1 MLRRY
6 FGKISSLGINQLVG
20 HNGELVID
28 ELTDK
33 IYIMDGITPG
43 GYEIANIQHYGSK
56 IFFDNGSTI
65 GPLNDGDN
73 SISVAA
79 TSDNDFVEINYDNSQ
94 IVRAN
99 VDAVSIVT
107 DSLNIRNEWKF
118 DTSGTTTFPG
128 GFQIDPY
135 TFTDQTLI
143 FPGSISNVS
152 TKGIYLTTGEITN
165 TIYIPGTN
173 FEEATGTGSNTDPVD
188 ISGKNGVNI
197 SAGADGQGH
206 DQHNWVFG
214 TEGKLTL
221 PEGKTYEYL
230 DVPLTGAGD
239 ELAQVSFG
247 LVTNGV
253 QTQWIAASADPAG
266 SGYVIGDTF
275 EFDEQFLGIPGANL
289 TIEIT
294 SVEPGGAV
302 ENLSFTQP
310 PLYPAD
316 IYRDS
321 PVILQVGDNDR
332 WVFGINGT
340 LTVPAFEDQQL
351 FIKGSEIGGVS
362 GSSVAISAAANND
375 VVINTYNTDLHN
387 WRFDYQGTMSFPGG
401 AIINNNANTLAFNA
415 QQGTGQLI
423 QITAGSGDPSEGNGG
438 DLRLFAGN
446 PGDQG
451 VWGNVDILGGK
462 IQIRND
468 LNLWTFDTDGIL
480 NLPNNNGQ
488 IGQLAAPYTGL
499 EFRTG
504 AGADWIGISYGEID
518 DNNTS
523 YFYFDKDGTDY
534 QTADHQAHLQLKNS
548 TRDGHVEWLFK
559 TDGSIT
565 FPDNTVQTTAYT
577 DFGSNSLVAGD
588 SAQYVVNLDND
599 GILHL
604 SGTAQG
610 EYESAIVAPNLQLD
624 GSIVEKIGSSY
635 INIFGNTVVQ
645 GGNLALSGLFD
656 DSYLWLVNTDNAIYT
671 HSDTG
676 IGGHATTEYRNM
688 GGYLE
693 DQKGHRFYTGGTWD
707 QQQLRFAI
715 ADDGIL
721 VPGDMYLTGQIRDF
735 TGKNLLNPLNLNIDA
750 GDSSTVYDT
759 TDLIID
765 GGNS

>member
-28 ELTDK
+28 EATDK
-33 IYIMDGITPG
+33 IYIMDGVTPG

-118 DTSGTTTFPG
+118 DTSGNTTFPG

-173 FEEATGTGSNTDPVD
+173 FEEATGTGSNTDPVG

-206 DQHNWVFG
+206 NQHNWVFG

-221 PEGKTYEYL
+221 PAGQTYEYF

-302 ENLSFTQP
+302 ENLSFSQS

-351 FIKGSEIGGVS
+351 FIQGSEIGGVS

-375 VVINTYNTDLHN
+375 VVINTYNPDLHN

-423 QITAGSGDPSEGNGG
+423 QITAGSGDPDEGNGG
-438 DLRLFAGN
+438 ELRLYAGN

-462 IQIRND
+462 TQIRND
-468 LNLWTFDTDGIL
+468 LNIWTFDTDGKL
-480 NLPNNNGQ
+480 HYPNMLQWDNSLPAPEPLGGYFASSRFGSDSE
-488 IGQLAAPYTGL
+488 IGTVIENDIAGL
-499 EFRTG
+499 GTLRWLF
-504 AGADWIGISYGEID
+504 
-518 DNNTS
+518 
-523 YFYFDKDGTDY
+523 GTDAMLELPTSEM
-534 QTADHQAHLQLKNS
+534 QGFAAGIKFS
-548 TRDGHVEWLFK
+548 
-559 TDGSIT
+559 DGSI
-565 FPDNTVQTTAYT
+565 QTKAYT

-599 GILHL
+599 GTLHL
-604 SGTAQG
+604 SGTVEG

-656 DSYLWLVNTDNAIYT
+656 ESYLWLVNTDNAIYT

-676 IGGHATTEYRNM
+676 IGGHARTEYRNM

-721 VPGDMYLTGQIRDF
+721 VPGDMYLTGQIRDIS
-735 TGKNLLNPLNLNIDA
+735 GRNLLNPLNLNIDA
-750 GDSSTVYDT
+750 GNSSTLYDT

>member
-33 IYIMDGITPG
+33 IYIMDGVTPA

-56 IFFDNGSTI
+56 IFFDNGTTI
-65 GPLNDGDN
+65 GPNNDGDN
-73 SISVAA
+73 SISVTAS
-79 TSDNDFVEINYDNSQ
+79 SDNDFVEINYADSQ

-99 VDAVSIVT
+99 ADAVSIVT
-107 DSLNIRNEWKF
+107 DSLNIGNEWKF
-118 DTSGTTTFPG
+118 DNSGTTIFPG

-143 FPGSISNVS
+143 FPGAISNVS

-173 FEEATGTGSNTDPVD
+173 FEEATGTGINTDPVG

-206 DQHNWVFG
+206 DQHSWIFG

-221 PEGKTYEYL
+221 PAGKTYEYF
-230 DVPLTGAGD
+230 DVPLTGAGNG
-239 ELAQVSFG
+239 LAQVDFTLS
-247 LVTNGV
+247 TNGV
-253 QTQWIAASADPAG
+253 ETEWIAANANPAG
-266 SGYVIGDTF
+266 LGYNPGDTF
-275 EFDEQFLGIPGANL
+275 EFDEQFLGIPGASL
-289 TIEIT
+289 TIEVL
-294 SVEPGGAV
+294 SAGPGGSIQ
-302 ENLSFTQP
+302 ELEFTPP

-321 PVILQVGDNDR
+321 PVILQVGNEGR
-332 WVFGINGT
+332 WVFGIGGS
-340 LTVPAFEDQQL
+340 LSIPGE
-351 FIKGSEIGGVS
+351 IKRGNSGLSIFNDGGIYLS
-362 GSSVAISAAANND
+362 
-375 VVINTYNTDLHN
+375 TDLN
-387 WRFDYQGTMSFPGG
+387 DD
-401 AIINNNANTLAFNA
+401 NNALYFDNTTKDVDLYVAGDVRLSA
-415 QQGTGQLI
+415 GTVVGESQQM
-423 QITAGSGDPSEGNGG
+423 
-438 DLRLFAGN
+438 
-446 PGDQG
+446 
-451 VWGNVDILGGK
+451 
-462 IQIRND
+462 
-468 LNLWTFDTDGIL
+468 WTFDTAGII

-488 IGQLAAPYTGL
+488 IGQLESPYTGL

-504 AGADWIGISYGEID
+504 SGADWIGISYGEIN

-523 YFYFDKDGTDY
+523 YFYFDKDGSDY
-534 QTADHQAHLQLKNS
+534 LTANHRAHLQIKNPAHN
-548 TRDGHVEWLFK
+548 GHVEWLFDSNGNLK
-559 TDGSIT
+559 FPQGTLLGYSDPGGFIIDGAADKDIAIYTYNGANAYGWTFGTDAMLELPTSLQAGFAAGIKFSDGSI
-565 FPDNTVQTTAYT
+565 QTKAYT
-577 DFGSNSLVAGD
+577 DFGSNSLVSGD

-624 GSIVEKIGSSY
+624 GSIVENIGSRY

-656 DSYLWLVNTDNAIYT
+656 DSYLWLVNTDNAIHT

-693 DQKGHRFYTGGTWD
+693 GGRGHRFYTGGTWD

-735 TGKNLLNPLNLNIDA
+735 TGRNLLNPLNLNIDA